1 MVEQSFG
8 TSTPSAS
15 PAHTSHQPATYFF
28 NSFQGK
34 VMKRIKKIKWQ
45 VGYWLSLYWGWWVG
59 ARWRRLEY
67 RVRRWLVGRA
77 ADEVRMWRA
86 MGCPA
91 EWRPRREFRRL
102 WFVYSVRAAL
112 GVGALLFGPW
122 LLGLALRWLF

>member
-1 MVEQSFG
+1 
-8 TSTPSAS
+8 
-15 PAHTSHQPATYFF
+15 
-28 NSFQGK
+28 
-34 VMKRIKKIKWQ
+34 MKRIKKIKWQ

-77 ADEVRMWRA
+77 QEEVSLWRA

-91 EWRPRREFRRL
+91 EWRPRRQFRWL
-102 WFVYSVRAAL
+102 ALVYSVRAVL

-122 LLGLALRWLF
+122 LLGLLLRCVGLLG